1 MSSYVGPDSGV
12 RRKPGVFFGNSGLE
26 YWMIYFNNKPQE
38 IKSEARP
45 EERASIIMRS

>member
-1 MSSYVGPDSGV
+1 MSSYVGPEYGV
-12 RRKPGVFFGNSGLE
+12 MRESGVFFGNSGWE

-45 EERASIIMRS
+45 EKANIMRS